1 MRGVFLGIFL
11 GACLSAHADPLEI
24 KSALVFTG
32 QTAELRRDLDPG
44 WLSGLP
50 AKQYTGATVIDGKW
64 EGLSFR
70 YRLDYD
76 QTRGGEGPS
85 VFNNERSGG
94 HLLQLRKKFLLSDH
108 WALSLG
114 KFNENFDN
122 AHYAHV
128 LDFFNDNII
137 SSDIDDLAARVRG
150 FPIAK
155 LSYNSE
161 HFWADLIY
169 SDDSSTDTTYRFNS
183 QNPNFNRGIRQW
195 LGVLRANFEETDV
208 TALVQKP
215 SDMRAGFGTSFV
227 HTPNAQMQ
235 LYGALFSQRGSRQ
248 PVLRNIYPDRASPL
262 GVDDI
267 YTNNGS
273 YATSRL
279 MEDRW
284 YSRGML
290 GIGWTSEAQLSLRFE
305 WRHDASG
312 MSSEDYRRWG
322 QIVDFHRS
330 LLPQDRT
337 AAALNIAW
345 DAQALR
351 SRQRDSF
358 LIRIDQSLDK
368 DLSVALSVLV
378 GRDHSA
384 LWAPRLRFSPAGGK
398 LDTWIELQR
407 TTGREGSEFGSALE
421 RTRVQVGLR
430 YLFD

>member
-1 MRGVFLGIFL
+1 MRWAFWGVFLGT
-11 GACLSAHADPLEI
+11 CLSAHADPLEI
-24 KSALVFTG
+24 KSALVFTAR
-32 QTAELRRDLDPG
+32 TAELRRDLDPG

-50 AKQYTGATVIDGKW
+50 AKQYSGAAVMDGKW
-64 EGLSFR
+64 EGLTFR
-70 YRLDYD
+70 YRLDYE

-85 VFNNERSGG
+85 VFSNERSSGR
-94 HLLQLRKKFLLSDH
+94 LLQLRKKFLLSDR

-128 LDFFNDNII
+128 LDFLKDNIS
-137 SSDIDDLAARVRG
+137 SSDIDDLEARVRG

-161 HFWADLIY
+161 RFGADLIY

-215 SDMRAGFGTSFV
+215 SDMRAGFGASFV

-248 PVLRNIYPDRASPL
+248 PVLRNIYPEGASPL
-262 GVDDI
+262 GADDI
-267 YTNNGS
+267 YTNSGS

-284 YSRGML
+284 YTRGML
-290 GIGWTSEAQLSLRFE
+290 GIGWTSETQLSMRFE

-312 MSSEDYRRWG
+312 MSPEDYRRWE
-322 QIVDFHRS
+322 QIVDFHRN

-358 LIRIDQSLDK
+358 LIRIDQPLDN
-368 DLSVALSVLV
+368 DLSVALNVLV
-378 GRDHSA
+378 GRDRSA
-384 LWAPRLRFSPAGGK
+384 LWAPRLRFSPAGVK

-407 TTGREGSEFGSALE
+407 TTGREGSEFGSALA
-421 RTRVQVGLR
+421 RTSVQVGLR

>member
-1 MRGVFLGIFL
+1 MRRVFFGIFL

-24 KSALVFTG
+24 NSALVFTG
-32 QTAELRRDLDPG
+32 QTSEPRRYLDPG
-44 WLSGLP
+44 RLSGLP
-50 AKQYTGATVIDGKW
+50 AEQYTAAIVIDGKW
-64 EGLSFR
+64 VGLSFR

-76 QTRGGEGPS
+76 QTRGGEGLS
-85 VFNNERSGG
+85 VFKNERSGG
-94 HLLQLRKKFLLSDH
+94 HLLQLRKKFLLSDR

-128 LDFFNDNII
+128 LDFLNDNII
-137 SSDIDDLAARVRG
+137 SNDIDDLAARVRG

-161 HFWADLIY
+161 RFGADLIY
-169 SDDSSTDTTYRFNS
+169 SDDSSTDVTYRFNS

-215 SDMRAGFGTSFV
+215 LDMRAGLGGSFV
-227 HTPNAQMQ
+227 HTPNAQIQ
-235 LYGALFSQRGSRQ
+235 LYGALFSQSGSRQ
-248 PVLRNIYPDRASPL
+248 PVLRNIYPDGTSPL

-267 YTNNGS
+267 YTNSGS

-279 MEDRW
+279 KQGRW
-284 YSRGML
+284 YTRGML
-290 GIGWTSEAQLSLRFE
+290 GIGWTSETQLSLRFE
-305 WRHDASG
+305 WRHDSSG
-312 MSSEDYRRWG
+312 MSPEDYRRLG
-322 QIVDFHRS
+322 EIVDFHRN

-337 AAALNIAW
+337 ASALNIAW

-358 LIRIDQSLDK
+358 LIRMDQPLYNDLSLALNVLLGR
-368 DLSVALSVLV
+368 DLSVLL
-378 GRDHSA
+378 
-384 LWAPRLRFSPAGGK
+384 APRLHFSSADGK
-398 LDTWIELQR
+398 LDSWIELQS
-407 TTGREGSEFGSALE
+407 TTGREGSEFGSALA